1 MMAGRELIEG
11 ITGIERV
18 DFESAS
24 RNVGEVMQIYSLGDR
39 LVKEASR
46 YGSYLDATQGKSL
59 TKEDVENM
67 VDRIRKILHTLDA
80 SIDVKIKHYEEI
92 PDLILGMQIVFED
105 KRTKKVIKEI
115 PPEKVLKLY
124 KEILE
129 KIGFF
134 LLDKEV

>member
-1 MMAGRELIEG
+1 MAGREFIEG
-11 ITGIERV
+11 ISGIERA
-18 DFESAS
+18 DFETPS
-24 RNVGEVMQIYSLGDR
+24 RGVGEVMQLYSLGDR

-46 YGSYLDATQGKSL
+46 YNAYLDANQTKPL

-67 VDRIRKILHTLDA
+67 VNRIRKILETLDA
-80 SIDVKIKHYEEI
+80 SVDVKIKHYKDI

-115 PPEKVLKLY
+115 PPEKLLRLY
-124 KEILE
+124 KELLE

>member
-1 MMAGRELIEG
+1 MAGRDFIEG
-11 ITGIERV
+11 ISGVERA
-18 DFESAS
+18 DFDTPS
-24 RNVGEVMQIYSLGDR
+24 RGVGEVMQLYSLGDR

-46 YGSYLDATQGKSL
+46 YNAYLDANQTKPL

-67 VDRIRKILHTLDA
+67 VDRIKKILQTLDA
-80 SIDVKIKHYEEI
+80 SVDVKIKHYKDI

-115 PPEKVLKLY
+115 PPEKLLRLY
-124 KEILE
+124 KELLE

>member
-1 MMAGRELIEG
+1 MAGRDFIEG
-11 ITGIERV
+11 ISGVERA
-18 DFESAS
+18 DFETPS
-24 RNVGEVMQIYSLGDR
+24 RGVGEVMQLYSLGDR

-46 YGSYLDATQGKSL
+46 YNAYLDANQTKPL

-67 VDRIRKILHTLDA
+67 VDRIKKILETLDA
-80 SIDVKIKHYEEI
+80 SVDVKIKHYKEI

-115 PPEKVLKLY
+115 PPEKLLRLY
-124 KEILE
+124 KELLE